1 MSNIRLSAH
10 ARGEASF
17 ARHQSRE
24 SASLDWEHRSKPV
37 STWLPRWLSRVLFG

>member
-1 MSNIRLSAH
+1 MSKFKLSAH

-24 SASLDWEHRSKPV
+24 TAAAEWEFRTRPV
-37 STWLPRWLSRVLFG
+37 RPMFLRWLSRVLFG